1 MLRKVA
7 AGLVLI
13 PIAVLIVLF
22 AVANRERVTVS
33 FDPLSAGDP
42 TFATPPVPLCL
53 VILTPLIVGVIL
65 GGVATFM
72 GQRKWRRTALRREW
86 ELRRMRTEMEALR
99 LRLEPRPGPAPIA
112 YRQPPAA

>member
-1 MLRKVA
+1 MLRTFA

-22 AVANRERVTVS
+22 AVANREPVTVS
-33 FDPLSAGDP
+33 FDPMSAGDP
-42 TFATPPVPLCL
+42 LLATPPLPLCFVVL
-53 VILTPLIVGVIL
+53 APLILGVVL

-72 GQRKWRRTALRREW
+72 GQRKWRRAAIRGEW
-86 ELRRMRTEMEALR
+86 ELRRVRSEMDGLK